1 MPPTQPAFSYLT
13 GCGLVVLGGLVFSL
27 GVLCIRGAGDIDAWQ
42 YLTWRGLG
50 IALALGAMGLWQ
62 RGPAL
67 VGHIRR
73 MGGFAWLATIAMVV
87 SQIGFIIA
95 VQATTVAEVFFLFS
109 LAPLMAAVIARP
121 LLGERIG
128 LLGAIAIGL
137 AIGGVLLM
145 SGLTGNASSTGTST
159 AVWTGRI
166 MSLIGA
172 LSFAL
177 YTLAIRGARRQDIDP
192 ALVACGVLTFVVS
205 LAVLLAR
212 GTPLVTNM
220 TSMALAFA
228 HGALV
233 LSVGLVLLS
242 RGSNVVPA
250 VALLMLAQTE
260 TIAAPIWAWLFFNEI
275 TTLPVI
281 AGGALILSGV
291 VLQGIDGAREA
302 ERRRATAA
310 PDAAD
315 VATSSR

>member
-1 MPPTQPAFSYLT
+1 MPPYQPGISYLT
-13 GCGLVVLGGLVFSL
+13 GCTLVVLGGLVFSL

-50 IALALGAMGLWQ
+50 IAIALGAMGLWQ

-67 VGHIRR
+67 IGHIRR
-73 MGGFAWLATIAMVV
+73 MHGFAWLAVVAMVV

-95 VQATTVAEVFFLFS
+95 VQSTTVAEVFFLFS

-128 LLGAIAIGL
+128 TLGALAIVL

-145 SGLTGNASSTGTST
+145 SGLAGSSASPHTSAT
-159 AVWTGRI
+159 AWTGRI
-166 MSLIGA
+166 MSLVGA

-177 YTLAIRGARRQDIDP
+177 YSLAIRGARREDIDP
-192 ALVACGVLTFVVS
+192 ALVACGVLTFIVS
-205 LAVLLAR
+205 ICVLTLR
-212 GTPLVTNM
+212 GTPLVTNP
-220 TSMALAFA
+220 TSMALAFT
-228 HGALV
+228 HGAIV
-233 LSVGLVLLS
+233 LSLGLVLLS

-260 TIAAPIWAWLFFNEI
+260 TIAAPIWAWAFFGEV

-302 ERRRATAA
+302 ERRRAAA
-310 PDAAD
+310 G
-315 VATSSR
+315 